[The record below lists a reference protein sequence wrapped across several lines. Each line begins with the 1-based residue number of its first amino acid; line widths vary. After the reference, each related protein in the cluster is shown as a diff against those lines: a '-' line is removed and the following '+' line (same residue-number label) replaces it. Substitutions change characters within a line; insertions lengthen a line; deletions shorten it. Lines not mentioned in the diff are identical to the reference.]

1 MQTSDGRPDAVWFER
16 VADGGTLVFFVLRV
30 QPDVAFEF
38 LNDAVEAQIGCPATE
53 GLADPAAVLGL
64 IDPSHAGRLAEAMAI
79 PPGSDTTVELTWHH
93 RDGRPVCSRTWA
105 HCRQRPDGSVVLDGV
120 TRDITQLRETEA
132 DLRLSEERYRL
143 LAENA
148 WEVIWTASPDGTI
161 DYISPSVE
169 RVRGFTPAEAMSLS
183 IEQTHPPASAA
194 SVIDFYRRLFAAIEA
209 GAELPVFRGE
219 HEYYRKDGSIMVG
232 EVQVI
237 PQVDDDG
244 RIVEILGVTRDI
256 SERKE
261 FEAELRRLAVYDP
274 VTGVW
279 NRRHGQELMAADLEQ
294 ARGSSQRLTVLMLDI
309 DHFKSVNDTHGHQAG
324 DRVLGD
330 ICRRVLDTV
339 NGTDIVARWGGEE
352 FVVMLRNCGLDDAS
366 NVAEKIRSRIAD
378 SPFGMI
384 GSVTASIGVSEL
396 RPDDDLASW
405 LARADDALYEAKR
418 SGRNAVKASS

>member
-64 IDPSHAGRLAEAMAI
+64 IDPSHAGRLAEALAI
-79 PPGSDTTVELTWHH
+79 PPGSDTTVELTWQH
-93 RDGRPVCSRTWA
+93 RDGRPVYSRTWA
-105 HCRQRPDGSVVLDGV
+105 HCRRRPDGSVVLDGV

-148 WEVIWTASPDGTI
+148 WEVIWTASPNGTI

>member
-38 LNDAVEAQIGCPATE
+38 LTDAVEAQIGCPAAE

-79 PPGSDTTVELTWHH
+79 PPGSATTVELTWQH
-93 RDGRPVCSRTWA
+93 RDGRPVYSRTWA
-105 HCRQRPDGSVVLDGV
+105 HCRRRPDGSVVLDGV

-148 WEVIWTASPDGTI
+148 WEVIWTASPNGTI

-237 PQVDDDG
+237 PQMDDDG

>member
-79 PPGSDTTVELTWHH
+79 PPGSATTVELTWHH
-93 RDGRPVCSRTWA
+93 RDGRPVYSRTWA
-105 HCRQRPDGSVVLDGV
+105 HCRRRPDGSVVLDGV

-209 GAELPVFRGE
+209 GAQLPVFRGE
-219 HEYYRKDGSIMVG
+219 HQYYRKDGSIMVG

-237 PQVDDDG
+237 PQVADDG
-244 RIVEILGVTRDI
+244 QVVEILGVTRDI

>member
-1 MQTSDGRPDAVWFER
+1 
-16 VADGGTLVFFVLRV
+16 
-30 QPDVAFEF
+30 
-38 LNDAVEAQIGCPATE
+38 
-53 GLADPAAVLGL
+53 
-64 IDPSHAGRLAEAMAI
+64 
-79 PPGSDTTVELTWHH
+79 
-93 RDGRPVCSRTWA
+93 
-105 HCRQRPDGSVVLDGV
+105 VVLDGV
-120 TRDITQLRETEA
+120 TRDVTQLRETEA

-148 WEVIWTASPDGTI
+148 WEVIWTASPHGTI

-169 RVRGFTPAEAMSLS
+169 RVRGFTPAEAMSMS

-194 SVIDFYRRLFAAIEA
+194 IVIDFYRRLFAAIEA

-237 PQVDDDG
+237 PQLDDDG
-244 RIVEILGVTRDI
+244 RVVEILGVTRDI

-261 FEAELRRLAVYDP
+261 FEAELKRLAVYDP

-279 NRRHGQELMAADLEQ
+279 NRRHGEDLMAADLEQ
-294 ARGSSQRLTVLMLDI
+294 ARGSSQRLTVLMLDV

-330 ICRRVLDTV
+330 ISHRVLDTV

-352 FVVMLRNCGLDDAS
+352 FVIMLRDCGLDEAMAI
-366 NVAEKIRSRIAD
+366 AEKIRTQIANT
-378 SPFGMI
+378 PFRHVGT
-384 GSVTASIGVSEL
+384 VTVSIGAAEVD
-396 RPDDDLASW
+396 PDEGLEPW
-405 LARADDALYEAKR
+405 LARADAALYEAKR
-418 SGRNAVKASS
+418 SGRNAVRASSYFDLKKSGRVEPFEGR

>member
-1 MQTSDGRPDAVWFER
+1 MY
-16 VADGGTLVFFVLRV
+16 
-30 QPDVAFEF
+30 
-38 LNDAVEAQIGCPATE
+38 
-53 GLADPAAVLGL
+53 
-64 IDPSHAGRLAEAMAI
+64 
-79 PPGSDTTVELTWHH
+79 
-93 RDGRPVCSRTWA
+93 SRTWA

-148 WEVIWTASPDGTI
+148 WEVIWTASPNGTI

-219 HEYYRKDGSIMVG
+219 HQYYRKDGSIMVG

>member
-64 IDPSHAGRLAEAMAI
+64 IDPSHAGRLAEALAI

-93 RDGRPVCSRTWA
+93 RDGRPVYSRTWA
-105 HCRQRPDGSVVLDGV
+105 HCRRRPDGSVVLDGV

-148 WEVIWTASPDGTI
+148 WEVIWTASPNGTI

>member
-1 MQTSDGRPDAVWFER
+1 
-16 VADGGTLVFFVLRV
+16 
-30 QPDVAFEF
+30 
-38 LNDAVEAQIGCPATE
+38 
-53 GLADPAAVLGL
+53 
-64 IDPSHAGRLAEAMAI
+64 
-79 PPGSDTTVELTWHH
+79 
-93 RDGRPVCSRTWA
+93 
-105 HCRQRPDGSVVLDGV
+105 
-120 TRDITQLRETEA
+120 
-132 DLRLSEERYRL
+132 
-143 LAENA
+143 
-148 WEVIWTASPDGTI
+148 
-161 DYISPSVE
+161 
-169 RVRGFTPAEAMSLS
+169 
-183 IEQTHPPASAA
+183 
-194 SVIDFYRRLFAAIEA
+194 
-209 GAELPVFRGE
+209 
-219 HEYYRKDGSIMVG
+219 MVG

-237 PQVDDDG
+237 PQVADDG
-244 RIVEILGVTRDI
+244 QVVEILGVTRDI

>member
-79 PPGSDTTVELTWHH
+79 PPGSATTVELTWQH
-93 RDGRPVCSRTWA
+93 RDGRPVYSRTWA
-105 HCRQRPDGSVVLDGV
+105 HCRRRPDGSVVLDGV

-169 RVRGFTPAEAMSLS
+169 RVRGFTPAEAMSMS

-209 GAELPVFRGE
+209 GAQLPVFRGE
-219 HEYYRKDGSIMVG
+219 HQYYRKDGSIMVG

-237 PQVDDDG
+237 PQVADDG
-244 RIVEILGVTRDI
+244 QVVEILGVTRDI
-256 SERKE
+256 SERKQ

>member
-79 PPGSDTTVELTWHH
+79 PPGSATTVELTWQH
-93 RDGRPVCSRTWA
+93 RDGRPVYSRTWA
-105 HCRQRPDGSVVLDGV
+105 HCRRRPDGSVVLDGV

-219 HEYYRKDGSIMVG
+219 HQYYRKDGSIMVG